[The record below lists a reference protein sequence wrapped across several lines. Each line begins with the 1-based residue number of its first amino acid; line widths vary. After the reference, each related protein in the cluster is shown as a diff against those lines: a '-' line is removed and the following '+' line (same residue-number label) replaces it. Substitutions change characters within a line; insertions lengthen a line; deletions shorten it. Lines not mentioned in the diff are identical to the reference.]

1 MTTATVL
8 PRAKSLASLLRS
20 PDASCSAP
28 AGFLDGLDPPARVR
42 EVRALPGRDLRRLW
56 TVCADAAPLSLD
68 EFVPPTLAEGETL
81 IYAGKNSLPVFS
93 TFEKRFTRQRGE
105 IVGYNEGTT
114 RPLVGPGYCTVSAPP
129 DRPKEV
135 LIDYE
140 RVPATAPAGWPEIKP
155 NDRGLG
161 ALVFGHLH
169 DYLRRVSTGVV
180 IGIGTRH
187 GKDLN
192 AWFVLARG

>member
-1 MTTATVL
+1 MTTAAVL
-8 PRAKSLASLLRS
+8 PGVESLTSLLRA
-20 PDASCSAP
+20 PDVSCA
-28 AGFLDGLDPPARVR
+28 ALAAFLDGLDEPARVR
-42 EVRALPGRDLRRLW
+42 AVRTLPGRALRRLW
-56 TVCADAAPLSLD
+56 TVCANAAPLSLD

-81 IYAGKNSLPVFS
+81 IYAGKNSLPLFS
-93 TFEKRFTRQRGE
+93 IFEKRFARHRGE

-114 RPLVGPGYCTVSAPP
+114 RPLVGPGYFTVSAPP
-129 DRPKEV
+129 DRPREV

-140 RVPATAPAGWPEIKP
+140 RVPATAPAGWPAVKP
-155 NDRGLG
+155 NDRGLS

-169 DYLRRVSTGVV
+169 DYLRRVSNGVV